1 MKESVKTLRKWTDS
15 WVIGKTEYMWDG
27 GSDEDLDAIHASI
40 RTVLAALESANER
53 ADRAEAVLRVYADG
67 KNWKSPKG
75 SMALILWRPNQ
86 DFASTNLGYALA
98 RKALE
103 DKQND

>member
-1 MKESVKTLRKWTDS
+1 MSTA

-40 RTVLAALESANER
+40 RTVLTALQSATER

-67 KNWKSPKG
+67 KNWKYNSTPFTPDT
-75 SMALILWRPNQ
+75 SVRRSRYRLFPILSKTS
-86 DFASTNLGYALA
+86 ASRTA
-98 RKALE
+98 
-103 DKQND
+103 